1 MNSLDRLLHQRRKEQ
16 KTLKLFLLCS
26 VLGSLAAHGLAM
38 TVRVGNFWNSTPDS
52 TQVDEM
58 EVVVEESPVEQ
69 PVPETTA
76 PEPEEPPTAVAT
88 VQDVAIA
95 SQLAPAPIPLAPE
108 NQSPLPAGQATPSKD
123 APTPKSDP
131 VSPMTNQAGETPTQS
146 NGSGP
151 VTKPDG
157 KGFGFGFSRF
167 GTGFNLDGKPTGKPD
182 GQPGGQENGRSGGD
196 PNGKPGGQSTGA
208 PNGNPNA
215 TAVRAA
221 PPKRDRPQ
229 KPVCLECPKPKYRGS
244 EGSARVTYDIG
255 PDGKVTNVWLQQSS
269 GNPEVDRETL
279 ETLSKWRFDPK
290 TIPEGGR
297 QNVRSRITYEEEGSS
312 YQRQNEQ
319 RRQEVQRRQVAD
331 QEQPQRQAEPVK
343 QQPTTAVNEAP
354 VKPTPLPTNQP
365 DAVPQSPQGVKPASQ
380 STPVPPPVEPADLP
394 PPPKLAPAIVEPP
407 PAPVEARPLPPEP
420 APVDVA
426 PPAPI
431 SGNSAP

>member
-1 MNSLDRLLHQRRKEQ
+1 MNSLDRILHQRHKEQ
-16 KTLKLFLLCS
+16 RALRLFLLCS
-26 VLGSLAAHGLAM
+26 VLGSLAAHAIAM
-38 TVRVGNFWNSTPDS
+38 TVQVGNFWNPVVDS
-52 TQVDEM
+52 THEDDV
-58 EVVVEESPVEQ
+58 EVVLEDVPVDQSAAEKI
-69 PVPETTA
+69 VT
-76 PEPEEPPTAVAT
+76 EPEEPPTAVAT
-88 VQDVAIA
+88 VQEVAIA

-146 NGSGP
+146 NGSGS

-182 GQPGGQENGRSGGD
+182 GQLGGQENGRSGGD
-196 PNGKPGGQSTGA
+196 PNGKPTGQSTGA
-208 PNGNPNA
+208 PNGKPNA
-215 TAVRAA
+215 TAVRTA
-221 PPKRDRPQ
+221 PPKSDRSK
-229 KPVCLECPKPKYRGS
+229 KPVCLDCPKPRFRDS

-255 PDGKVTNVWLQQSS
+255 PDGRVTNVRLRQSS
-269 GNPEVDRETL
+269 GNSEVDRETL

-297 QNVRSRITYEEEGSS
+297 QNVRTRVTFEEEGST
-312 YQRQNEQ
+312 YQRQNE
-319 RRQEVQRRQVAD
+319 QRRQVAD

-343 QQPTTAVNEAP
+343 QQPATAVNEAP

-365 DAVPQSPQGVKPASQ
+365 DAVPQYPHGVKPASQ

-407 PAPVEARPLPPEP
+407 PAPMEARPLPAEP
-420 APVDVA
+420 APVDVT